1 MTDPRSVAIDLT
13 DEERKL
19 MVLALNE
26 YAGEAQYTYRLLCP
40 ALGQSNLDGWG
51 RLVNRLKE
59 AIKKREPLCD
69 LDWARAMFLTDIC
82 FGSTLV
88 GSGLYLGRSVDYYRF
103 RILRSIQEK
112 VSSRERFD
120 LLVENASY
128 PSVES
133 SAVDKGPRTVIT
145 DPELFAV
152 DLTDE
157 ERELVDLA
165 LNEYAGTAQHT
176 YRLLCP
182 VLGQS
187 NKHEWFR
194 LINRLAAAIENKEPL
209 SDLDWARVM
218 FLTDISFGSTLVGS
232 GLRFGRGRDQY
243 WFSVLRSLQEKIR
256 NPELFDLLVQ
266 NAISSCSE

>member
-1 MTDPRSVAIDLT
+1 
-13 DEERKL
+13 

-26 YAGEAQYTYRLLCP
+26 YAGTAQHTYRLLCP
-40 ALGQSNLDGWG
+40 VLGRSNEHEWFSLI
-51 RLVNRLKE
+51 NRLISSVKR
-59 AIKKREPLCD
+59 REPLSD
-69 LDWARAMFLTDIC
+69 LDWARALFLTDIS

-88 GSGLYLGRSVDYYRF
+88 GSGLRFGRSADYYWF
-103 RILRSIQEK
+103 PILRSIQKK
-112 VSSRERFD
+112 VSSHERFD
-120 LLVENASY
+120 LLVENARY

-133 SAVDKGPRTVIT
+133 PAVDKGRRTVIT

-157 ERELVDLA
+157 ERKLIVLA

-194 LINRLAAAIENKEPL
+194 LINRLVSAIENKEPL

-218 FLTDISFGSTLVGS
+218 FLTDICFGSTLVGS
-232 GLRFGRGRDQY
+232 GLRFGRGADLY
-243 WFSVLRSLQEKIR
+243 WFEVLRSLQEKIR

-266 NAISSCSE
+266 NATSSCVK